1 MNELDLHG
9 NTVHEAWKL
18 FTDHVAKCYFDNI
31 KSTIIITGH
40 GKMSEELLAWVYAN
54 QHCKTARLGRNT
66 GSFIVDVKK
75 NKTNKPTAKV
85 NTTVDLTPLLKKF
98 NSY

>member
-18 FTDHVAKCYFDNI
+18 FTDHVNKCFDDNI

-40 GKMSEELLAWVYAN
+40 GKMSEEILAWVHAN
-54 QHCKTARLGRNT
+54 QQCKTARQGRNT
-66 GSFIVDVKK
+66 GSFIIDIKK
-75 NKTNKPTAKV
+75 NKTNKPATKV
-85 NTTVDLTPLLKKF
+85 STEVDLTPLLKKF

>member
-9 NTVHEAWKL
+9 NNVHEAWKL
-18 FTDHVAKCYFDNI
+18 FTDHVNKCFADNI

-40 GKMSEELLAWVYAN
+40 GKMSEEILAWVHAN
-54 QHCKTARLGRNT
+54 QQCKSLRLGRNT
-66 GSFIVDVKK
+66 GSFIVDIKK
-75 NKTNKPTAKV
+75 NKTNKPATKV
-85 NTTVDLTPLLKKF
+85 NTEVDLTPLLKKF